1 MFRFLKP
8 LFVVALVWTLC
19 IAPSFALAEDPVN
32 INTATVEELTSL
44 PGIGKVIAQRI
55 IKHREEYPFR
65 IKEDIMQ
72 VKGIGPVKCERLKSL
87 ITVE

>member
-1 MFRFLKP
+1 MFRFLKA

-19 IAPSFALAEDPVN
+19 IAPSFALAGEPVN
-32 INTATVEELTSL
+32 INTATVEELISL
-44 PGIGKVIAQRI
+44 PGIGPVIAERI
-55 IKHREEYPFR
+55 IKYREKYPFR